1 MGHLYYPVQHDEGSG
16 RITEDK
22 ASKIW
27 KLEYGATIC
36 EIQSCRYNMVIV
48 HTTSIKV
55 LVIICSKYT

>member
-1 MGHLYYPVQHDEGSG
+1 MGHLYYPVQHQEGSG
-16 RITEDK
+16 RITEAK

-48 HTTSIKV
+48 HTTS
-55 LVIICSKYT
+55 KYL